1 MCDERQFVVYSE
13 IINCWRADV
22 YRGRFHWDRQDKN
35 KSNEVKQMDWER
47 KRREKKGIAVV
58 GTECSIECDW
68 RADAI
73 DFSYSEHV
81 YGLIGLIL
89 SGSEHNCDFCVSAS
103 WANLSSNFIAITCDK
118 INIVCVS
125 CDCDVVDQTDQEP
138 IHLNKINNGINS
150 NKSRMIIR
158 WHRNIVL
165 SCGYLVLRK

>member
-81 YGLIGLIL
+81 FGFDWFWAEANIIVISVSVPVERTCRRTLL
-89 SGSEHNCDFCVSAS
+89 SYR
-103 WANLSSNFIAITCDK
+103 AIK
-118 INIVCVS
+118 
-125 CDCDVVDQTDQEP
+125 
-138 IHLNKINNGINS
+138 
-150 NKSRMIIR
+150 
-158 WHRNIVL
+158 
-165 SCGYLVLRK
+165 